1 MTSSRSGRR
10 APVVLSQISAS
21 RRRQGRASV
30 LGADMLGADALD
42 APLPGPLLIL
52 LSRLHRSEGP
62 QEGRPAE
69 VPLRDEG
76 LAR

>member
-1 MTSSRSGRR
+1 
-10 APVVLSQISAS
+10 
-21 RRRQGRASV
+21 
-30 LGADMLGADALD
+30 MLGADALD

>member
-1 MTSSRSGRR
+1 
-10 APVVLSQISAS
+10 
-21 RRRQGRASV
+21 
-30 LGADMLGADALD
+30 MLGADALD

-52 LSRLHRSEGP
+52 LSRLHRAEGP

-69 VPLRDEG
+69 APLRDEG

>member
-30 LGADMLGADALD
+30 LGADALD

-52 LSRLHRSEGP
+52 LSRLHRAEGP

-69 VPLRDEG
+69 APLRDEG